1 MRVTILT
8 LSGRVTLGE
17 ESNQLRNTI
26 KAALGKGKTRLVLD
40 LGEISYIDSAEQ
52 AVKSFNQ
59 SVR

>member
-1 MRVTILT
+1 MTILT

-17 ESNQLRNTI
+17 ESNQLQNTI